1 MINSFEGGYRESPE
15 KKHYGEILEDR
26 SKIFHGIGFDLIRLQ
41 RILDNGILSEKAA
54 AEKGVDI
61 TRNYGGYNL
70 SDSISVGESPA
81 VHGTYTFGVFR
92 NYIANGISFAID
104 GVSAFKA
111 RKGSERD
118 SGYIDEAFVSHSIPK
133 EKITGIMIPEE
144 MLDLP
149 LSKIPVGL
157 AKMGYGY
164 IDNRCKKI
172 IQDLEQECD
181 FTDDISGLEDL
192 MKRKVELE
200 ESDLGYLEKDEQ
212 RKKFFDQME
221 EFMQTY
227 ISKAYSKRFGVQEP
241 TLRNVLAQQIPQG
254 MSLYNS
260 DGFPIQIEK

>member
-1 MINSFEGGYRESPE
+1 MINSFEGGYIESPE
-15 KKHYGEILEDR
+15 KKQYGEILEDR

-81 VHGTYTFGVFR
+81 VHETYTFGVFR
-92 NYIANGISFAID
+92 NYIANGISFVID

-118 SGYIDEAFVSHSIPK
+118 SGYIDEAFVSHSIPR
-133 EKITGIMIPEE
+133 EKITGIMVPEE

-149 LSKIPVGL
+149 LSKIPIGL
-157 AKMGYGY
+157 ARMGYGY
-164 IDNRCKKI
+164 IDNRCRKI
-172 IQDLEQECD
+172 IQDLEQECG
-181 FTDDISGLEDL
+181 FTDDASELEKL
-192 MKRKVELE
+192 MKQKTELE
-200 ESDLGYLEKDEQ
+200 GSNLEYSEKDQQ
-212 RKKFFDQME
+212 RRKIFDQME

-227 ISKAYSKRFGVQEP
+227 ISNAYSKRFSVQEP
-241 TLRNVLAQQIPQG
+241 TLRDVLAQQIPQG

-260 DGFPIQIEK
+260 DGFPIKVEK

>member
-1 MINSFEGGYRESPE
+1 MINSFEDGYRESPE
-15 KKHYGEILEDR
+15 KKQHGEILEDK

-41 RILDNGILSEKAA
+41 RILDNGILSEEAA
-54 AEKGVDI
+54 SEKGVDI
-61 TRNYGGYNL
+61 TRSYGGYNL

-81 VHGTYTFGVFR
+81 VHKTYTFGVFR
-92 NYIANGISFAID
+92 NYIANGISFVID
-104 GVSAFKA
+104 GVSAHKA

-118 SGYIDEAFVSHSIPK
+118 SGYIDEAFVTHSIPK
-133 EKITGIMIPEE
+133 EKITGIMVPEE

-181 FTDDISGLEDL
+181 FTDDTSELENL
-192 MKRKVELE
+192 IKRKAELE
-200 ESDLGYLEKDEQ
+200 EFDLEYLEKDKQ
-212 RKKFFDQME
+212 RKIIFDQME

-227 ISKAYSKRFGVQEP
+227 IGKAYSKRLSKHNP
-241 TLRNVLAQQIPQG
+241 TLRDVLAQQIPQG

-260 DGFPIQIEK
+260 DGFPIRIEK